1 MLNSIS
7 DQCKSFII
15 SGTRNLDVIDLLL
28 AAGIDVNQ
36 KNMLGMSAFLLAAG
50 YGNERLVHMI
60 LQAGADPKATN
71 DFGNN
76 AIHIA
81 VVGKQVDKLFLKKNK
96 ITKPSHGMKWSCLL
110 L

>member
-1 MLNSIS
+1 MIE
-7 DQCKSFII
+7 
-15 SGTRNLDVIDLLL
+15 LLL
-28 AAGIDVNQ
+28 GSDINVNQ

-50 YGNERLVHMI
+50 YGNEKLVHMI

-81 VVGKQVDKLFLKKNK
+81 VVGKQV
-96 ITKPSHGMKWSCLL
+96 SCHHANTANVREFQPLEVE
-110 L
+110 